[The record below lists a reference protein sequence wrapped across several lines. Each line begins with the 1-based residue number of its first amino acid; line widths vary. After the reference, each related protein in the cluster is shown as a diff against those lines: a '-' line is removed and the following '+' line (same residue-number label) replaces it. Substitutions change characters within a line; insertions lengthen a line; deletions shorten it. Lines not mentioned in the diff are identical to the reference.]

1 MPAIL
6 YCDDHLVAIDKPAGL
21 LVHRTAIAAGAQ
33 GFALQRVRDQL
44 GQRVYPVHRLD
55 RPVSGVLLLALSA
68 DVARPLSRLFA
79 TRAVAKAYLGVVR
92 GWPEAEGVI
101 DYPLSGGPGQPARP
115 AQTRFRVLARVE
127 LPVAV
132 GRYPSSRYALMAVWP
147 STGRYHQIRRH
158 FHHVCHPLIGDTT
171 HGEGRHNRFFRE
183 SLGVGRLL
191 LHAGSVRF
199 RHPLSG
205 ADLRI
210 RAPVDGAWSA
220 LLDRLSWKGALDAD
234 PLSQVPC
241 GERAP
246 RETEGAVPESP

>member
-6 YCDDHLVAIDKPAGL
+6 YRDAHLVAIDKPAGL
-21 LVHRTAIAAGAQ
+21 LVHRTAIAAEAQ
-33 GFALQRVRDQL
+33 DFALQRVRDRL

-68 DVARPLSRLFA
+68 DVARWLSWMFE

-101 DYPLSGGPGQPARP
+101 DYPLSDGPGQPARP
-115 AQTRFRVLARVE
+115 ALTRFRVLARVE

-147 STGRYHQIRRH
+147 ETGRYHQIRRH
-158 FHHVCHPLIGDTT
+158 FHHVHHPLIGDST

-191 LHAGSVRF
+191 LHAASLRF
-199 RHPLSG
+199 RHPLND
-205 ADLRI
+205 ADIRI
-210 RAPVDGAWSA
+210 CAPLDGAWGA
-220 LLDRLSWKGALDAD
+220 LLDRLGWGDALDGD
-234 PLSQVPC
+234 PLS
-241 GERAP
+241 
-246 RETEGAVPESP
+246 ETSRG